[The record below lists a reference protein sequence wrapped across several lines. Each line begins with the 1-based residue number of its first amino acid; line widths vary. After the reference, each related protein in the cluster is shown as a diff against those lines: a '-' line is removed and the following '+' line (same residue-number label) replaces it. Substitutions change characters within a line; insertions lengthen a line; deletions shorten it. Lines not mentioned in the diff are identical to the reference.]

1 LNKAIGVAMSLRE
14 KLVRQMNEAQ
24 KATKVDDNAKAK
36 LGALRNILAQVKNKE
51 IALIKRAEG
60 LSDEEVIAVI
70 KTMVKQ
76 NLESIEQFKKGG
88 RQDLVDKE
96 EAELKILQFFLPPQ
110 LSRDEIKV
118 IVNDIVKNLQAS
130 GPKDTGR
137 VMKEVMPRVAG
148 KADGKLVNEVVKEI
162 LGSY

>member
-1 LNKAIGVAMSLRE
+1 MNKAIGVAMSLRE

-70 KTMVKQ
+70 RTMVKQ

-162 LGSY
+162 LGS

>member
-1 LNKAIGVAMSLRE
+1 MSLRE
-14 KLVRQMNEAQ
+14 NLVRQMNEAQ

-162 LGSY
+162 LGS

>member
-1 LNKAIGVAMSLRE
+1 MSLRE
-14 KLVRQMNEAQ
+14 ELVRQMNEAQ
-24 KATKVDDNAKAK
+24 KATRVDDLAKAK

-130 GPKDTGR
+130 GSKDTGR

-162 LGSY
+162 LGS

>member
-1 LNKAIGVAMSLRE
+1 MNKAIGVAMSLRE

-162 LGSY
+162 LGS